1 MPQGRTSR
9 GRARAGARLQPPA
22 ARPLLQTTDEGEPIR
37 VDGVLVQAQ
46 GDRWIDPFLTANRA
60 AIRRLGLAPEVHS
73 GAGLHMLLRP
83 SGRIGAVPLVTPATR
98 RVVAGVLITPRFRW
112 SALGEVMSA
121 VGFSVAPALGGGAL
135 VPGSARE
142 VPSWLV
148 AGPVIRRLEELL
160 RRRRVAFI
168 HRREQRATPRGRV
181 DWGEWARRQ
190 VPIGRWTSLPC
201 EFSDLA
207 DDPDLMAAVRW
218 TLARLADDLR
228 PHAAVGVG
236 RQLTERLHAMQFD
249 IGEGPRRRPA
259 SAFAPALE
267 AFVAD
272 ALEAMGWV
280 ADERGL
286 GGARALDGLAWD
298 LEVADVWE
306 GWVRSF
312 AGMLAPQLGL
322 RPPGLGEARRPL
334 RWEGSLS
341 SMGSLAPDVGLIGDQ
356 RVVWL
361 DAKYKA
367 HLTLLARH
375 GWTGV
380 SELVRNAHRADLH
393 QALAYAALADV
404 DRVDT
409 VLLYPHLGQ
418 SEAPPPS
425 AVATVAAGRRRVRL
439 VLGGLPFGFRT
450 PALSAAALKSWRDLL
465 AA

>member
-1 MPQGRTSR
+1 
-9 GRARAGARLQPPA
+9 
-22 ARPLLQTTDEGEPIR
+22 
-37 VDGVLVQAQ
+37 
-46 GDRWIDPFLTANRA
+46 
-60 AIRRLGLAPEVHS
+60 
-73 GAGLHMLLRP
+73 
-83 SGRIGAVPLVTPATR
+83 
-98 RVVAGVLITPRFRW
+98 
-112 SALGEVMSA
+112 
-121 VGFSVAPALGGGAL
+121 
-135 VPGSARE
+135 
-142 VPSWLV
+142 
-148 AGPVIRRLEELL
+148 
-160 RRRRVAFI
+160 
-168 HRREQRATPRGRV
+168 
-181 DWGEWARRQ
+181 
-190 VPIGRWTSLPC
+190 
-201 EFSDLA
+201 
-207 DDPDLMAAVRW
+207 
-218 TLARLADDLR
+218 
-228 PHAAVGVG
+228 
-236 RQLTERLHAMQFD
+236 MQSD

-259 SAFAPALE
+259 TAFAPAFE
-267 AFVAD
+267 AFIAD

-312 AGMLAPQLGL
+312 AGRLAPQLGL
-322 RPPGLGEARRPL
+322 RQPGLGEARRPL

-380 SELVRNAHRADLH
+380 SELVRDAHRADLH

-418 SEAPPPS
+418 SDAPPPS
-425 AVATVAAGRRRVRL
+425 AVATVASGRRRVRL

-450 PALSAAALKSWRDLL
+450 PARGAAALKSWRDLL